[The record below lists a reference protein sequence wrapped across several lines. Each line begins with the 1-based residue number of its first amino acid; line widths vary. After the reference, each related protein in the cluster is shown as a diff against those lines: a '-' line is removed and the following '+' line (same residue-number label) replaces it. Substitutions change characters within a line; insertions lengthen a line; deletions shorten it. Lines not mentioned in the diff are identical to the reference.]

1 MQDAFSGFHPLVNF
15 AFFLAAV
22 LCGMFFMHPVF
33 LGISLVCS
41 LAYSLYLGGRKSLK
55 FSLLYM
61 LPLLLLV
68 AVLNPL
74 LNHEGATILLY
85 INDNPLTLEA
95 ILYGVASAVMF
106 VSMLLWFSCYNA
118 VMTSDKF
125 LYLFGRV
132 IPSLSLV
139 LSMTLRLV
147 PRLRAQLRVISHA
160 QKCVGRD
167 ASQGNVVRRVRN
179 GGKILFILITWALEN
194 AVDTADSMRS
204 RGFGLR
210 GRTAFSNYRFD
221 ARDRAA
227 MGILAGLFAVVLA
240 GLFAGQNTA
249 VYFPLVTLPPLTP
262 FSFVVY
268 AAYAVLLLFPLI
280 VNLQEAIV
288 WRRLKSAA

>member
-95 ILYGVASAVMF
+95 ILYGAASAVMF

>member
-1 MQDAFSGFHPLVNF
+1 MRDAFSGFHPLVNF
-15 AFFLAAV
+15 AFFLAAI

-95 ILYGVASAVMF
+95 ILYGAASAVMF

>member
-1 MQDAFSGFHPLVNF
+1 MRDAFSGFHPLVNF

-95 ILYGVASAVMF
+95 ILYGAASAVMF

>member
-1 MQDAFSGFHPLVNF
+1 MRDAFSGFHPLVNF

-95 ILYGVASAVMF
+95 IVYGLASAVMF

>member
-1 MQDAFSGFHPLVNF
+1 MRDAFSGFHPLVNF

>member
-95 ILYGVASAVMF
+95 ILYGAASAVMF

-221 ARDRAA
+221 ACDRAA

>member
-1 MQDAFSGFHPLVNF
+1 MRDAFSGFHPLVNF

-33 LGISLVCS
+33 LGISLACS

-95 ILYGVASAVMF
+95 ILYGAASAVMF

>member
-95 ILYGVASAVMF
+95 IVYGLASAVMF

>member
-1 MQDAFSGFHPLVNF
+1 MRDAFSGFHPLVNF

-95 ILYGVASAVMF
+95 IVYGLASAVMF

-262 FSFVVY
+262 FSFAVY